1 MLREQSKLLQQGLFL
16 LDLFLIA
23 LGWILSYYLRFDVL
37 TWGNLAPPLWRP
49 LSRYIDYLPVLLGVW
64 GLVFIA
70 SGLYRPREVE
80 RFYSMVYSV
89 GRAVFWGMAVAFM
102 AMFLYRQFSFSR
114 IHMVLFG
121 VTTSG
126 LMVLSRVLIYRIV
139 HGGRKHAK
147 NLRRVLVVGAGK
159 VGHEVAEVLQQ
170 YPWMGFQLVGYL
182 DDEVE
187 GEEIRGKTASI
198 GAFLDEAEKQGK
210 PIHQVYITL
219 PLRAADR
226 IEALLSELSSR
237 LAHVYLVPDIFRFN
251 LLNHRISDM
260 GGLPIIHLID
270 ESPLDI
276 RRFIKR
282 LIDIV
287 GAATAMLLL
296 SPLLLVVA
304 IGVKI
309 SSRGPIFYRQDRM
322 GMNGEHFKM
331 IKFRSMPVNAEQSSG
346 PVWAKSGESRAT
358 PFGAFIR
365 KTSLDELPQFWNVL
379 IGEMSLV
386 GPRPERPFFI
396 DQFKQYV
403 PGYMLRHKMK
413 AGLTGWAQ
421 VNGWRG
427 NTSIEKRIEADLFYI
442 QNWSLKLDIKIML
455 MTVWK
460 VFQDENAY

>member
-1 MLREQSKLLQQGLFL
+1 VLREQSKLLQQGLFV

-23 LGWILSYYLRFDVL
+23 LGWILSYYLRFEVL
-37 TWGNLAPPLWRP
+37 IWGSLAPPLWRP
-49 LSRYIDYLPVLLGVW
+49 LARYVDYLPVLVTVW
-64 GLVFIA
+64 GLVFMA

-80 RFYSMVYSV
+80 RFYNLVYSV
-89 GRAVFWGMAVAFM
+89 GRAVLWGMAVAFM
-102 AMFLYRQFSFSR
+102 AMFLYRQFAFSR
-114 IHMVLFG
+114 VHMVLFG
-121 VTTSG
+121 VCTSV
-126 LMVLSRVLIYRIV
+126 LMVIARMVIYRVGRGSRKNVKNIRRVLI
-139 HGGRKHAK
+139 
-147 NLRRVLVVGAGK
+147 VGAGK
-159 VGHEVAEVLQQ
+159 VGNEVAAALKQ
-170 YPWMGFQLVGYL
+170 YPWMGFRLVGYL
-182 DDEVE
+182 DDEVQGDHIIDTVE
-187 GEEIRGKTASI
+187 KAGQV
-198 GAFLDEAEKQGK
+198 LDEAEKRGE

-226 IEALLSELSSR
+226 IEALLSELSLR

-260 GGLPIIHLID
+260 NGLPLIHLID
-270 ESPLDI
+270 ESPLDV

-282 LIDIV
+282 LVDIV
-287 GAATAMLLL
+287 GAFFALLLL
-296 SPLLLVVA
+296 SPILAVLA
-304 IGVKI
+304 IGVKL
-309 SSRGPIFYRQDRM
+309 SSKGPVFYRQERM

-331 IKFRSMPVNAEQSSG
+331 IKFRSMPVDAEQKSG
-346 PVWAKSGESRAT
+346 PVWAKSSESRAT
-358 PFGAFIR
+358 AFGSFIR

-413 AGLTGWAQ
+413 AGITGWAQ

-427 NTSIEKRIEADLFYI
+427 NTSIEKRIEADLYYI
-442 QNWSLKLDIKIML
+442 QNWSLKLDFKIMF

-460 VFQDENAY
+460 VFRDENAY